1 MPYKDPI
8 KRRESARLC
17 GIRFRNKNRE
27 ALRAYWRSR
36 AAYAR
41 KAEPERK
48 KNQWDT
54 WRLANKEKI
63 RAYNRKTYLKHRPDP
78 RRAESNRKYR
88 AENPERVAAGWAR
101 WKERNP
107 ERFIQVVRACSLR
120 RYARKCAAP
129 GSHTLDQWLQRVAL
143 YGWRCAYCQVEL
155 TLDTLRKD
163 HVKPL
168 IAGGADWP
176 ANLVP
181 TCGSCNS
188 RKSRKRWIPR
198 LP

>member
-1 MPYKDPI
+1 M
-8 KRRESARLC
+8 
-17 GIRFRNKNRE
+17 
-27 ALRAYWRSR
+27 AYDTKEKA

-41 KAEPERK
+41 LYRER
-48 KNQWDT
+48 N
-54 WRLANKEKI
+54 REKM
-63 RAYNRKTYLKHRPDP
+63 RAYNTKWKRRSRRDDPESSRVACRKWRALHPKQAKEIQRVADQKRKHTKGRI
-78 RRAESNRKYR
+78 ASQYKYR

-101 WKERNP
+101 WRERNP

-120 RYARKCAAP
+120 RYARKCAAS
-129 GSHTLDQWLQRVAL
+129 GSHTLDQWLQRVTL

-168 IAGGADWP
+168 IAGGSDWP

-181 TCGSCNS
+181 ACGSCNS